1 MNYKLIIGGAAAG
14 FLAALAVDINA
25 WAKSDKPFDW
35 GLAGKRW
42 LAGAVTGAAAGAGAG
57 AL

>member
-1 MNYKLIIGGAAAG
+1 MNIKMILGGAAAG

-25 WAKSDKPFDW
+25 WAKSEKPFDW
-35 GLAGKRW
+35 GLAVKRW
-42 LAGAVTGAAAGAGAG
+42 IAGAVTGAAAGAGAG